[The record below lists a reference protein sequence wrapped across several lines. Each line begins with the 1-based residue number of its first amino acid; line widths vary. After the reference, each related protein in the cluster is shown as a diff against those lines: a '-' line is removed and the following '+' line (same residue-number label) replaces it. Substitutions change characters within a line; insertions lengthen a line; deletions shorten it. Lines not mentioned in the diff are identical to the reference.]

1 MQSLFSRSTYGGEI
15 LSKYRKL
22 LISCSSELVAS
33 LSTGFLFTDFG
44 SDELFESLSVC
55 AK

>member
-15 LSKYRKL
+15 LSKYSKSL
-22 LISCSSELVAS
+22 VSCSFELVAS
-33 LSTGFLFTDFG
+33 LSKEFLFTDVG